1 MLIIV
6 GTIRLPPG
14 NLAAAREVMERMIT
28 ASRAEDGCLAYSYS
42 EDILDPGLIHVT
54 ERWRD
59 QASLQKHWI
68 SAHLLQWRATWE
80 TLGFR
85 DRDLQLYSAEPIT
98 I

>member
-6 GTIRLPPG
+6 GTIRLPPE
-14 NLAAAREVMERMIT
+14 NLAVAREAMVHMIT

-42 EDILDPGLIHVT
+42 EDILEPGLIHVT
-54 ERWRD
+54 ERWED
-59 QASLQKHWI
+59 QASLKGHWN
-68 SAHLLQWRATWE
+68 SEHLARWRATWA

-85 DRDLQLYSAEPIT
+85 DRNLQLYAAETIT

>member
-6 GTIRLPPG
+6 GTIRLPPE
-14 NLAAAREVMERMIT
+14 NLAAARGAIERMIT

-42 EDILDPGLIHVT
+42 EDILEPGLIHVT
-54 ERWRD
+54 ERWED
-59 QASLQKHWI
+59 QASLKKHWE
-68 SAHLLQWRATWE
+68 SEHLVQWRAAWA

-85 DRDLQLYSAEPIT
+85 DRSLQLYAAEAIT

>member
-6 GTIRLPPG
+6 GTIRLPPEK
-14 NLAAAREVMERMIT
+14 LAAALGAIERMIT

-42 EDILDPGLIHVT
+42 EDILEPGLIHVT
-54 ERWRD
+54 ERWED
-59 QASLQKHWI
+59 QASLKKHWE
-68 SAHLLQWRATWE
+68 SKHLVEWRATWA

-85 DRDLQLYSAEPIT
+85 DRNLQLYAAEAIT

>member
-6 GTIRLPPG
+6 GTIRVPPEDF
-14 NLAAAREVMERMIT
+14 AAAREAMERMIT
-28 ASRAEDGCLAYSYS
+28 ASRAEDGCLSYSYS
-42 EDILDPGLIHVT
+42 VDLLEPGLIHVT

-59 QASLQKHWI
+59 QASLKRHWQ
-68 SAHLLQWRATWE
+68 SEHLVQWRARWA

-85 DRDLQLYSAEPIT
+85 DRNLQLYAAEAIA